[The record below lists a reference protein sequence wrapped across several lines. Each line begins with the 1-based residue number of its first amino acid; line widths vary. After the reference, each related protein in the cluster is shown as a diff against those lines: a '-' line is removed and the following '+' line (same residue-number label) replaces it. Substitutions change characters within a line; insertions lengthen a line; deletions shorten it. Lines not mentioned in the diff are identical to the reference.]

1 MSGAHELKPW
11 VRVAVPHDDIV
22 AGNFALSMYAANL
35 GQVDSGDERCPAV
48 YRDPVAFY
56 RATHMTA
63 ALEDLLRGVAGVLA
77 GGDGNRV
84 LQLRTPFGGGKTHT
98 LIALLHLFRH
108 RDKLD
113 AERLLPKGKAAAFPN
128 PGRTV
133 VAALPGLDLDA
144 AAGRRVGDLHLKT
157 LWGELAWRIGGAEA
171 FGAVAEADAAGVQP
185 GGDKIR
191 KILGDKPVLIVMD
204 EALVYVEAA
213 LGIGVGDSNLGRQ
226 TMAFLQNL
234 TEVVGGL
241 PNAALVYS
249 LQRSSREA
257 LGDEGLLQSL
267 DSLVSRLDAKKEPV
281 TGDDVL
287 QVVRRRLFKEIGP
300 KEIHQAVGKAYA
312 ALLESF
318 LGANAQTDGERRAA
332 TDQGK
337 ALAKRIEDAYPFHPE
352 LLDLMYLRW
361 GSLPTYQRTRGAL
374 QFLATVIGAI
384 WRSGEA
390 GALIAPGDVPFDDAD
405 VRNSFFTQVGER
417 EAMNSVLDSD
427 VTGGNARCCR
437 VDARLAEDAPVYKS
451 LRPATR
457 LARAVTLYSF
467 GAKQGEDRGVVRSD
481 LLAAVQQPGLTA
493 DVLDV
498 CLQQLTETLLYIHS
512 TGRRYRFEKK
522 PNLNKMIDDAA
533 RRFEPDEVQAEVRR
547 WLEKQIGVRDGF
559 VVWPAGHDAVP
570 DRKPRFHVV
579 FLGPEFALRTRSD
592 LEKLVL
598 DWTEN
603 RGDNKRQYRNAL
615 VFALP
620 AAGPMDEAR
629 AAARLHLA
637 ITHLLE
643 DAKRLRFASEDV
655 DDLKA
660 RLGTAAKGL
669 EAAVRRMYPTLL
681 LPVAAPE
688 SAKSPVRLEPF
699 EIQEYQAAGAGLLE
713 NIHRQLA
720 NWVFEERIQPKKLA
734 DCLHLGEGEIGG
746 KGHWTR
752 GPEVIDLFFGS
763 VQFPKLLNL
772 DTLRATIAAGVQKG
786 SFGYVMGATEKGDA
800 LALRSADS
808 LSYAEKDVEPGDI
821 DLTSGSYVV
830 SADLAKRFLAEF
842 GKPEPVVQPSRL
854 PEYGRSSS
862 LPPPPVTP
870 APGGADRRSVPPP
883 PGQREVTLEFETD
896 GVGLFKAFKVLQV
909 LQDGWA
915 DAGFDVTVRIQ
926 ARSSKD
932 LDPHWYETAIVD
944 ALDEEGVEVK
954 RP

>member
-35 GQVDSGDERCPAV
+35 GQVDSGDKRCPEV
-48 YRDPVAFY
+48 YRDPVAFF
-56 RATHMTA
+56 RATHMTK
-63 ALEDLLRGVAGVLA
+63 ALDDLLRGVAHVLT

-98 LIALLHLFRH
+98 LIGLLHLLRH
-108 RDKLD
+108 RDRLD
-113 AERLLPKGKAAAFPN
+113 AEKLLPKAKGTAFPN
-128 PGRTV
+128 PGKTI
-133 VAALPGLDLDA
+133 VATLPGLDLDA
-144 AAGRRVGDLHLKT
+144 ASGRHVGNVHLKT

-171 FGAVAEADAAGVQP
+171 FNEVATADAAGVQP
-185 GGDKIR
+185 GGDKMR
-191 KILGDKPVLIVMD
+191 KLLGDKPVLILMD

-213 LGIGVGDSNLGRQ
+213 LGITVGDTNLGRQ
-226 TMAFLQNL
+226 TMGFLQIL
-234 TEVVGGL
+234 TEVVSDL
-241 PNAALVYS
+241 PHAALVYS
-249 LQRSSREA
+249 LQQSTREA
-257 LGDEGLLQSL
+257 LGDEGLLQTL
-267 DSLVSRLDAKKEPV
+267 DSLVSRRDAKKEPV

-287 QVVRRRLFKEIGP
+287 QVVRRRLFKDIGP
-300 KEIHQAVGKAYA
+300 HEVHVEVAKAYG

-318 LGANAQTDGERRAA
+318 LGTNAQTDGERRAA
-332 TDQGK
+332 GEQGK
-337 ALAKRIEDAYPFHPE
+337 SLERRIAEAYPFHPE

-390 GALIAPGDVPFDDAD
+390 GPLIAPGDVPFDDAD

-417 EAMNSVLDSD
+417 ESMNSVLDSD
-427 VTGGNARCCR
+427 VTGGNARCGR
-437 VDARLAEDAPVYKS
+437 VDSRFAEDAPVYKS
-451 LRPATR
+451 LRPASR

-533 RRFEPDEVQAEVRR
+533 HKFEGDEVQAEVRR
-547 WLEKQIGVRDGF
+547 WLEKQIGVREGY

-579 FLGPEFALRTRSD
+579 FLGPDLALRTRTD
-592 LEKLVL
+592 LEKVVL
-598 DWTEN
+598 EWTEN

-629 AAARLHLA
+629 AAARMHLA
-637 ITHLLE
+637 ITHLLDE
-643 DAKRLRFASEDV
+643 MKAKRVKLETEDE

-660 RLGTAAKGL
+660 RLTAAGKSA
-669 EAAVRRMYPTLL
+669 EAAVRKMYPTLL

-688 SAKSPVRLEPF
+688 SAKSPMRLEAF
-699 EIQEYQAAGAGLLE
+699 EIQEYQAAGAGLLD
-713 NIHRQLA
+713 NILRQLA
-720 NWVFEERIQPKKLA
+720 NWVFEERIQPRKLI
-734 DCLHLGEGEIGG
+734 DCLHLGEGDPGG

-752 GPEVIDLFFGS
+752 GPEVTDLFFGS
-763 VQFPKLLNL
+763 VQFPKLMNL
-772 DTLRATIAAGVQKG
+772 DTLRGTIAAGVQKG
-786 SFGYVMGATEKGDA
+786 LLGYVMGATEKGDA
-800 LALRSADS
+800 LTPRSADS
-808 LSYAEKDVEPGDI
+808 VTYAEKDIEPGDI
-821 DLTSGSYVV
+821 DLSAGSYLV
-830 SADLAKRFLAEF
+830 SADLAKKYLADF
-842 GKPEPVVQPSRL
+842 GKPEPVVQPPRQ
-854 PEYGRSSS
+854 PEVERSSS
-862 LPPPPVTP
+862 SPPPPATP
-870 APGGADRRSVPPP
+870 GTTGKDRRSVPPP
-883 PGQREVTLEFETD
+883 GRREVRLEFETEK
-896 GVGLFKAFKVLQV
+896 VGLFKAFRVLQ
-909 LQDGWA
+909 LLSDWA
-915 DAGFDVTVRIQ
+915 DAGFEASVRIQ
-926 ARSSKD
+926 AKSSKD
-932 LDPHWYETAIVD
+932 LDQHWYETAIVD
-944 ALDEEGVEVK
+944 ALDEEGVGVK
-954 RP
+954 KP